1 MTVRIR
7 HRDIP
12 KHELI
17 GLECEITSATD
28 PTHIGKKGVIVTD
41 VVPSSKA
48 ARAGLKQGILIQQV
62 NRNQISSVKDF
73 LEAIKTGKGVTNLL
87 LITEGR
93 YSRYIPL
100 SFED

>member
-28 PTHIGKKGVIVTD
+28 PTHIGKKGIIVDETMNTLVIAERSGEKRIPKGNVILMLRINKGE
-41 VVPSSKA
+41 VVIHGK
-48 ARAGLKQGILIQQV
+48 RLIG
-62 NRNQISSVKDF
+62 RPEDRVKN
-73 LEAIKTGKGVTNLL
+73 K
-87 LITEGR
+87 
-93 YSRYIPL
+93 
-100 SFED
+100 